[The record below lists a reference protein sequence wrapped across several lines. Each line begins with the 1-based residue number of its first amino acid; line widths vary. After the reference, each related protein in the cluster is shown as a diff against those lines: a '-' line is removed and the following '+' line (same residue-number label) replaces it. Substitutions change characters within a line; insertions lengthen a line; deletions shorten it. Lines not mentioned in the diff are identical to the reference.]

1 MALRLSRNTGRVL
14 YVLRASS
21 PPVPAPP
28 VLRYATAAREKPPC
42 DPAPCPRISRPDP
55 GVDDRPRPGLRFD
68 PSACNPFSLWN
79 CLLLGHWTEFR
90 YSILMGT
97 YVAAHSR

>member
-28 VLRYATAAREKPPC
+28 VL
-42 DPAPCPRISRPDP
+42 RISRPDP